1 MAAKGLQIG
10 AIQTANTED
19 MEDEEQ
25 CHSFSHLVTLLF
37 FFPESVHNSR
47 NISKHIIHIQTTCN
61 ECVACAASQERTVL
75 LLRPVNHAEDLD
87 SEDRPEFRFTLQ
99 KFLGWKRGVTLFS
112 PVALCSSVWNCLKDG
127 IELNGDE
134 I

>member
-37 FFPESVHNSR
+37 FF
-47 NISKHIIHIQTTCN
+47 
-61 ECVACAASQERTVL
+61 
-75 LLRPVNHAEDLD
+75 
-87 SEDRPEFRFTLQ
+87 F
-99 KFLGWKRGVTLFS
+99 
-112 PVALCSSVWNCLKDG
+112 
-127 IELNGDE
+127 
-134 I
+134 